1 MKYADELQV
10 VKSAVIEAG
19 ELLTS
24 YFGQQK
30 FYHQKED
37 QSLVSRADKESEAL
51 LFERL
56 IGAYPKSE
64 FIGEE
69 TGTRKGLAG
78 FQRRW
83 AVDPLDGT
91 TNFIYGIPMYCI
103 SVGMQFENEWVLGV
117 VYNPQ
122 TKDMYWGVKDQGAFH
137 NDRKITIGNATTLS
151 EAVIGIGRAFSSI
164 YLDSVHDFYKFLSHV
179 RAVRSM
185 GAAAL
190 DMARVAEGALDVYVC
205 KGLSVWD
212 TAASTVILREAGAV
226 VCNFEGADY
235 DPNEPNIISASPL
248 LMKAFLDKKLKL

>member
-1 MKYADELQV
+1 MKFADELQI
-10 VKSAVIEAG
+10 VKSAAIEAG

-30 FYHQKED
+30 FYHKKED
-37 QSLVSRADKESEAL
+37 QSLVSRADKESEKL
-51 LFERL
+51 LSERL

-69 TGTRKGLAG
+69 TGTRKGLTD
-78 FQRRW
+78 FKRRW

-91 TNFIYGIPMYCI
+91 TNFIYGIPMYCVSI
-103 SVGMQFENEWVLGV
+103 GMQYEDEWVLGV

-137 NDRKITIGNATTLS
+137 NDRKIMIGNATSLD
-151 EAVIGIGRAFSSI
+151 EAVIGVGRAFSDI
-164 YLDSVHDFYKFLSHV
+164 YLDTVHDFYKFLSHV

-190 DMARVAEGALDVYVC
+190 DMARVAEGALDVYMC
-205 KGLSVWD
+205 KGLSIWD
-212 TAASTVILREAGAV
+212 TAASTVILREAGAS
-226 VCNFEGADY
+226 VCDFTGKDY
-235 DPNEPNIISASPL
+235 DPNEPNIIAASPL
-248 LMKAFLDKKLKL
+248 LMRAFLNKKFSL

>member
-1 MKYADELQV
+1 MKFADELQI

-37 QSLVSRADKESEAL
+37 QSLVSKADKESEKL
-51 LFERL
+51 LSERIL
-56 IGAYPKSE
+56 GAYPKSE

-69 TGTRKGLAG
+69 TGIRKGLTG

-91 TNFIYGIPMYCI
+91 TNFIYGIPMYCV
-103 SVGMQFENEWVLGV
+103 SVGMQFENDWVLGV

-122 TKDMYWGVKDQGAFH
+122 TKDMYWGVKGEGAFH
-137 NDRKITIGNATTLS
+137 NDRKISIGSATDLG

-164 YLDSVHDFYKFLSHV
+164 YQTSVHDFYKFLSHV

-190 DMARVAEGALDVYVC
+190 DMARVAEGALDLYLC
-205 KGLSVWD
+205 KGLSIWD
-212 TAASTVILREAGAV
+212 TAASNVILREAGAV
-226 VCNFEGADY
+226 VCDFSGKDY
-235 DPNEPNIISASPL
+235 DPNEPNIITASPR
-248 LMKAFLDKKLKL
+248 LMKQFLDKKFQF

>member
-1 MKYADELQV
+1 MKFADELQV
-10 VKSAVIEAG
+10 VKSAIIEAG

-37 QSLVSRADKESEAL
+37 QSLVSRADKESEKL

-69 TGTRKGLAG
+69 TGIRKGLTG

-103 SVGMQFENEWVLGV
+103 SIGMQFEEEWVLGV

-122 TKDMYWGVKDQGAFH
+122 TRDMYWGVKGEGAFH
-137 NDRKITIGNATTLS
+137 NDRKISVGVATNLS
-151 EAVIGIGRAFSSI
+151 ESVIGIGRAFSSI
-164 YLDSVHDFYKFLSHV
+164 YQESVTDFYKFLSHV
-179 RAVRSM
+179 RAVRSL

-190 DMARVAEGALDVYVC
+190 DMARVAEGALDLYIC
-205 KGLSVWD
+205 KGLSIWD
-212 TAASTVILREAGAV
+212 TAASNVILREAGAQ
-226 VCNFEGADY
+226 VCDFEGKDF
-235 DPNEPNIISASPL
+235 DPNQPNIITASPSIL
-248 LMKAFLDKKLKL
+248 QAFLDKEFRF